1 VTAIWT
7 PIESL
12 SLSSTLLFV
21 SSWRDLLR
29 GDTTQFIDQPGY
41 AVVNV
46 AANYTVNENA
56 TLFSRVDNLLN
67 EHYQDPNGFDRPGVG
82 VFGGLRLTH

>member
-1 VTAIWT
+1 
-7 PIESL
+7 L

-41 AVVNV
+41 TVVNV

-56 TLFSRVDNLLN
+56 TLFGRVDNLFN
-67 EHYQDPNGFDRPGVG
+67 EQYQDPNGFDRPGVG
-82 VFGGLRLTH
+82 VFAGLRLTH